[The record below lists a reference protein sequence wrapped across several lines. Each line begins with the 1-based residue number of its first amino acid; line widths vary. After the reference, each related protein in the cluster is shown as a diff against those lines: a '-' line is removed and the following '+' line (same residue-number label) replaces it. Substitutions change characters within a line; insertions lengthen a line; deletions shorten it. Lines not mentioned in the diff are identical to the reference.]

1 MHTDLNDG
9 DFKVFYIIF
18 VGFSFLMIGV
28 FLLILFLYL
37 SGKKKFALDNIKTE
51 RKAFE
56 TLLRSK
62 EEILSEISRE
72 LHDNFGSRLFS
83 LQMISMEDNPAFFDG
98 CPKHII
104 EWHHSMSREIEILM
118 NDVRALSHEYAP
130 YIQTVDN
137 LNNALLSFISRIN
150 FKHNIDCQLIIESDR
165 LYSIDKDLALEIYRI
180 VTELLKNIVSHSQ
193 ASRAS
198 VRINTVMSDVKIEVE
213 DNGVGLVNISD
224 KIDQGIGI
232 RNINTR
238 VSLSGGKVN
247 FANKKNGNGTKIVI
261 EMPFKY

>member
-1 MHTDLNDG
+1 MFLKSQKID
-9 DFKVFYIIF
+9 
-18 VGFSFLMIGV
+18 FSFIYFIFTVFTCAMSAFFVYILM
-28 FLLILFLYL
+28 LYRKNRALTLIE
-37 SGKKKFALDNIKTE
+37 KVKTE

-56 TLLRSK
+56 TLLKSK
-62 EEILSEISRE
+62 EETLSIISRE
-72 LHDNFGSRLFS
+72 LHDNIGSRLFS
-83 LQMISMEDNPAFFDG
+83 LNLLSMEDNPAFFAG

-104 EWHHSMSREIEILM
+104 EWNLSISREIEIIM

-165 LYSIDKDLALEIYRI
+165 LYSIDKDLAIEIYRI

-213 DNGVGLVNISD
+213 DNGVGLVSTSEKTDN
-224 KIDQGIGI
+224 GVGI
-232 RNINTR
+232 RNIHTR

-247 FANKKNGNGTKIVI
+247 FADKENGNGTKIVI

>member
-1 MHTDLNDG
+1 MHTALTDG
-9 DFKVFYIIF
+9 DYRVFYLIF

-28 FLLILFLYL
+28 FLLILLLYI
-37 SGKKKFALDNIKTE
+37 SGKKKMAIDNIKTE

-56 TLLRSK
+56 TLLKSK
-62 EEILSEISRE
+62 EETLSIISRE
-72 LHDNFGSRLFS
+72 LHDNIGSRLFS
-83 LQMISMEDNPAFFDG
+83 LNLLSMEDNPAFFAG

-104 EWHHSMSREIEILM
+104 EWNLSISREIEIIM

-165 LYSIDKDLALEIYRI
+165 LYSIDKDLAIEIYRI

-213 DNGVGLVNISD
+213 DNGVGLVSTSEKTDN
-224 KIDQGIGI
+224 GVGI
-232 RNINTR
+232 RNIHTR

-247 FANKKNGNGTKIVI
+247 FADKENGKGTKIVI